1 MTQHKQLPREEF
13 PTFIE
18 MPTRWMDNDAY
29 GHMNNIVHYALIDT
43 AVTDWQRNHG
53 FFKQE
58 HKSLEFMVVES
69 GCRYFSEA
77 AYPDKIAVGLR
88 IKKIG
93 NTSWIYQA
101 GLFREEDKLC
111 FALGFFAQV
120 LVDCKDRRPTPIP
133 EKMRDALRLIE
144 IKTKVMNPRA

>member
-1 MTQHKQLPREEF
+1 MAQNKQLFREDF

-53 FFKQE
+53 FFNE
-58 HKSLEFMVVES
+58 DHKCLEFMVVES
-69 GCRYFSEA
+69 GCCYFSEA
-77 AYPDKIAVGLR
+77 AYPDKIAIGLR

-101 GLFREEDKLC
+101 GLFREKDEQC

-120 LVDCKDRRPTPIP
+120 LVDCQNRRPTPIP
-133 EKMRDALRLIE
+133 NTMRDALKLIE
-144 IKTKVMNPRA
+144 I

>member
-1 MTQHKQLPREEF
+1 MTQNKQLSREAF
-13 PTFIE
+13 PTFVE

-29 GHMNNIVHYALIDT
+29 GHMNNVVHYSLIDT

-53 FFKQE
+53 FFSDE
-58 HKSLEFMVVES
+58 HKCLEFMVVES

-88 IKKIG
+88 ITKIG

-101 GLFREEDKLC
+101 GLFREEDELC
-111 FALGFFAQV
+111 FALGSFAQV
-120 LVDCKDRRPTPIP
+120 LVDFNSRRPTSIP
-133 EKMRDALRLIE
+133 KKMRAALELIE
-144 IKTKVMNPRA
+144 T

>member
-1 MTQHKQLPREEF
+1 MAQNKQLFREDF

-53 FFKQE
+53 FFNE
-58 HKSLEFMVVES
+58 DHKCLEFMVVES
-69 GCRYFSEA
+69 GCCYFSEA
-77 AYPDKIAVGLR
+77 AYPDRIAIGLR

-101 GLFREEDKLC
+101 GLFREEDELC

-120 LVDCKDRRPTPIP
+120 LVDCENRRPTPIP
-133 EKMRDALRLIE
+133 NTIRDALKLIE
-144 IKTKVMNPRA
+144 V

>member
-1 MTQHKQLPREEF
+1 MKQYKQLPREEF
-13 PTFIE
+13 PTFVE

-53 FFKQE
+53 FFNTE
-58 HKSLEFMVVES
+58 HKCLEFMVVES

-77 AYPDKIAVGLR
+77 AYPDKIAVGLG

-93 NTSWIYQA
+93 KTSWIYQA

-120 LVDCKDRRPTPIP
+120 LVNCNDRRPTSIP
-133 EKMRDALRLIE
+133 EKMRDALKLIK
-144 IKTKVMNPRA
+144 I

>member
-1 MTQHKQLPREEF
+1 MAQNKQLFREDF

-53 FFKQE
+53 FFNE
-58 HKSLEFMVVES
+58 DHKCLEFMVVES
-69 GCRYFSEA
+69 GCCYFSEA
-77 AYPDKIAVGLR
+77 AYPDKIAIGLR
-88 IKKIG
+88 IKKIV

-101 GLFREEDKLC
+101 GLFREEDELC

-120 LVDCKDRRPTPIP
+120 LVDCENRRPTPIP
-133 EKMRDALRLIE
+133 NTMRDALKLIE
-144 IKTKVMNPRA
+144 V

>member
-53 FFKQE
+53 FFNQE
-58 HKSLEFMVVES
+58 HKHLEFMVVES

-93 NTSWIYQA
+93 NKKYIINPTA
-101 GLFREEDKLC
+101 RVHFMD
-111 FALGFFAQV
+111 V
-120 LVDCKDRRPTPIP
+120 LPRPARHLVNMEGYFKIGAFHSS
-133 EKMRDALRLIE
+133 KSRGIHIVLIS
-144 IKTKVMNPRA
+144 K

>member
-1 MTQHKQLPREEF
+1 MTPNKQLSREDF
-13 PTFIE
+13 PTFVE

-43 AVTDWQRNHG
+43 AVTDWQRNCG
-53 FFKQE
+53 FFSEE
-58 HKSLEFMVVES
+58 HKCLEFMVVES

-93 NTSWIYQA
+93 MTSWVYQA
-101 GLFREEDKLC
+101 GLFREEDELC

-120 LVDCKDRRPTPIP
+120 LVDFKKRRPAPIP
-133 EKMRDALRLIE
+133 KKMRAALKLIE
-144 IKTKVMNPRA
+144 I

>member
-1 MTQHKQLPREEF
+1 MTQHKQLPRQEF

-53 FFKQE
+53 FFNQE
-58 HKSLEFMVVES
+58 HKYLEFMVVES

-93 NTSWIYQA
+93 NTSWVYQA

-120 LVDCKDRRPTPIP
+120 LVDCKNRRPTPIP
-133 EKMRDALRLIE
+133 KKMRDALKLIE
-144 IKTKVMNPRA
+144 I